1 MNTTYIRFVVL
12 LFAVLW
18 MGKGYGQDPISGG
31 GPGAST
37 LYYKDG
43 DGDGYGDPNRTRAA
57 TSRPVGYVTNNRDL
71 DDGNQWITNIAPR
84 YFYRDKDGDTFGN
97 PAVRLY
103 RSARPTGYVTNNKDC
118 DDDKGWVRPNLVW
131 YQDYDRD
138 GYGNKNIVKRQCYR
152 PSGYVDNHTDLND
165 RAALITNIPPKY
177 YYKDGDGD
185 GFGLENIR
193 IYSSEQPTGYADK
206 SGDCDDGDVAR
217 HPNTVWYR
225 DGDGDDWGSND
236 VPIEINEPPT
246 LIQCEQPIG
255 YVIRLG
261 DCNDDDINVHPNT
274 VWYKDHD
281 DDGFAERTVTQCFYP
296 GIDFTYE
303 VLPLGDCDD
312 DDKLLNPD
320 TVWYKDKDGDGFAE
334 LTKVQCAYPGEGYTR
349 TILQLGDCN
358 DGDKRVHPNTVWY
371 KDKDGDGFAELIK
384 TQCEDPG
391 AHYSIREIPL
401 GDCDDD
407 DDQIHPNTVWYADGD
422 NDGFGDPNVTKK
434 QCSAPTGYV
443 LNSSDVCP
451 GEFGELQGCIYSP
464 ENFVFTRTYQQ
475 AMLSES
481 ALSNE
486 DQVIEG
492 ITFYDGLGRPKQQVA
507 IRASAD
513 AKDIVTHMA
522 YDEYG
527 RQAKEYLPFRRDH
540 IPSGGYS
547 IVDIERDIN
556 SYYQNKYSDDFTGMS
571 LSEVNAYSEKIYEHS
586 PLNRVLEQGAP
597 GKAWQAKP
605 DQNNDHTIKF
615 DWKANTAAE
624 GIVCFTVGFPTT
636 TDTEAPILEHS
647 RVYGAGELMVT
658 ITKDENW
665 QAGQTHPYDHTTRE
679 YTDKLGRV
687 VLKRTYSKNI
697 PHDTYYVHDDYGNLA
712 FVIPPK
718 VNTTD
723 GVSQSELDEL
733 CYQYKYDYRNRLI
746 EKKIPGKGWEY
757 IVYNRLDQPILTQ
770 DALLKAQDAWLY
782 TKYDAFGRVAYTGK
796 LTDSRDRKTIQDEAT
811 AYTNQLWV
819 TKTTTG
825 IRYDDGG
832 YPKVTSGETLTINY
846 YDGYGFDVA
855 VLTAPTT
862 VYGQAVTDRTKSLAT
877 GSKVKV
883 LGTDKWITTVTY
895 YDAKA
900 RPIYVA
906 SKNNYLNTTDIV
918 ESKLDFVGK
927 VLETRTT
934 HTKGSNAP
942 IVTVDTFTYD
952 HMGRLLTQSQ
962 TINNGTTEQ
971 IVSNTYDALGQLVTK
986 QVGGGLQEVDYTYN
1000 VRGWLQK
1007 INSDSKNDN
1016 DLFDF
1021 SIAYNNP
1028 VHGATALFNGNIS
1041 ETSWQ
1046 TANDNV
1052 QRHYRYGY
1060 DALNRITAA
1069 TSNDNRYN
1077 LSGVTYDQMGNI
1089 LSLQRTG
1096 HLNDAATNFGAMDIL
1111 SYQYDAGN
1119 KLRGVTDT
1127 GNKAFGF
1134 KDGSNTND
1142 DFEYDANGNMILD
1155 RNKGITA
1162 ITYNHLN
1169 LPETVSISNAQG
1181 TGNISYIY
1189 DATGAKQK
1197 KIVTEGSSLT
1207 NTEYA
1212 GGYVY
1217 KNDALEFFNHPEGI
1231 VEKEADGYKYV
1242 YQFKDHLDNI
1252 RLSYK
1257 DVNKDGMISQSEIIE
1272 ESNYYPFGLEH
1283 KGYNNI
1289 IVGRE
1294 HHYKYNGVEHE
1305 KSLGLNLYEM
1315 DWRQYDSSIG
1325 RFTSIDPYSTN
1336 FSDLTTY
1343 HYSYNSPILFN
1354 DPDGLFPENFA
1365 STVVNDQGMI
1375 IDHKDDGDT
1384 NIYLNSRAGQVVGEE
1399 EEGEDYKVGDQLF
1412 VVDNKVDTFFELALE
1427 TNKVKEETDIVN
1439 QADKRVEDQLSKLL
1453 DLVNSGVKLNNDE
1466 VEYLAN
1472 LLAERDKLSQASLI
1486 LQHKKRKLKQLFDA
1500 YQNEI
1505 PWGEAVL
1512 NGTNSAINFIVNL
1525 FKLGDFESIIEK
1537 PDGSGETFSSEK
1549 KKGLKKSLGLRP
1561 ADARRTHQ
1569 KLPYTLDY
1577 YDY

>member
-18 MGKGYGQDPISGG
+18 MGKGYGQDPISG

-97 PAVRLY
+97 PAVRVY
-103 RSARPTGYVTNNKDC
+103 RSARPTGYVTNNTDC
-118 DDDKGWVRPNLVW
+118 DDNKGWVRPNLVW

-225 DGDGDDWGSND
+225 DGDRDTWGSND
-236 VPIEINEPPT
+236 VPIEVNEPPT

-255 YVIRLG
+255 YAIRLG
-261 DCNDDDINVHPNT
+261 DCHDDDEHVHPNT

-422 NDGFGDPNVTKK
+422 NDGFGDLNVTKK

-481 ALSNE
+481 ALSSE

-624 GIVCFTVGFPTT
+624 GIICFTVGFPTAT
-636 TDTEAPILEHS
+636 NTEAPILEHS

-665 QAGQTHPYDHTTRE
+665 QEGQTHPYDHTTRE

-687 VLKRTYSKNI
+687 VLKRTYNENI
-697 PHDTYYVHDDYGNLA
+697 PHDTYYVYDQFGNLSY
-712 FVIPPK
+712 VLPPK
-718 VNTTD
+718 VDTSN
-723 GVSQSELDEL
+723 GVDADELNEL

-757 IVYNRLDQPILTQ
+757 IVYNKLDQPILTQ
-770 DALLKAQDAWLY
+770 DALLKAEGAWLY

-796 LTDSRDRKTIQDEAT
+796 LTDNRDRKTIQDEAT

-819 TKTTTG
+819 NKTTTG

-832 YPKVTSGETLTINY
+832 YPKVTGGETLTINY
-846 YDGYGFDVA
+846 YDGYGFDLDG
-855 VLTAPTT
+855 LTVPTT

-906 SKNNYLNTTDIV
+906 SKNNYLNTTDSV

-927 VLETRTT
+927 VEESRTT
-934 HTKGSNAP
+934 HTKGSNAA

-962 TINNGTTEQ
+962 KINNGTAEQ

-1028 VHGATALFNGNIS
+1028 VHGATANYMQNIA
-1041 ETSWQ
+1041 EAEWK
-1046 TANDNV
+1046 TANDNTL
-1052 QRHYRYGY
+1052 RWYAFTH
-1060 DALNRITAA
+1060 DALHRTTSAISNSGRYDLSLVEYDKMGNIIALQRKGHTNTAA
-1069 TSNDNRYN
+1069 TSFGMMDNLIYTYYN
-1077 LSGVTYDQMGNI
+1077 GGNSLRTVTDAVTQPVGFKKYSTAVVNNQYSYDLNGNMTKDPNKGITNITYNHFNLPTDILVSNTEHTGNI
-1089 LSLQRTG
+1089 KYT
-1096 HLNDAATNFGAMDIL
+1096 
-1111 SYQYDAGN
+1111 
-1119 KLRGVTDT
+1119 
-1127 GNKAFGF
+1127 
-1134 KDGSNTND
+1134 
-1142 DFEYDANGNMILD
+1142 YDANGIKL
-1155 RNKGITA
+1155 RK
-1162 ITYNHLN
+1162 
-1169 LPETVSISNAQG
+1169 V
-1181 TGNISYIY
+1181 
-1189 DATGAKQK
+1189 K
-1197 KIVTEGSSLT
+1197 TEGSSATTTDYFGNYTYENGNLKFISQPEGYIEP
-1207 NTEYA
+1207 NGNNYQ
-1212 GGYVY
+1212 YVY
-1217 KNDALEFFNHPEGI
+1217 HL
-1231 VEKEADGYKYV
+1231 
-1242 YQFKDHLDNI
+1242 KDIWGNI
-1252 RLSYK
+1252 RITYA
-1257 DVNKDGMISQSEIIE
+1257 DNNNDGLITTSEIKRE
-1272 ESNYYPFGLEH
+1272 QNYYPFGMEW
-1283 KGYNNI
+1283 KGVNSNIRGIKNNLKTYQ
-1289 IVGRE
+1289 GQE
-1294 HHYKYNGVEHE
+1294 LTED
-1305 KSLGLNLYEM
+1305 LGLNTHEWKYRVS
-1315 DWRQYDSSIG
+1315 DPATG
-1325 RFTSIDPYSTN
+1325 RFWQIDPLAEDYM
-1336 FSDLTTY
+1336 
-1343 HYSYNSPILFN
+1343 YNSTYAFQENKMGMGVELEGLELGDF
-1354 DPDGLFPENFA
+1354 PDIITDEQEVYSEISREVLAGFA
-1365 STVVNDQGMI
+1365 
-1375 IDHKDDGDT
+1375 
-1384 NIYLNSRAGQVVGEE
+1384 
-1399 EEGEDYKVGDQLF
+1399 KVGAFLDQLF
-1412 VVDNKVDTFFELALE
+1412 VSASGTATKKAGQTKDQVTSASSSVSTTITAEAGLNLEKFF
-1427 TNKVKEETDIVN
+1427 TNYTVNENGETDFSEYPATASIKKELSTSNSLAVPIKVSPV
-1439 QADKRVEDQLSKLL
+1439 ADLTIEGRQKT
-1453 DLVNSGVKLNNDE
+1453 
-1466 VEYLAN
+1466 N
-1472 LLAERDKLSQASLI
+1472 LLTGDDSVLLTGTLGTKGNGVYVSGSQSST
-1486 LQHKKRKLKQLFDA
+1486 
-1500 YQNEI
+1500 
-1505 PWGEAVL
+1505 
-1512 NGTNSAINFIVNL
+1512 GT
-1525 FKLGDFESIIEK
+1525 SIIEAGVK
-1537 PDGSGETFSSEK
+1537 MSGETPSVNGFSIS
-1549 KKGLKKSLGLRP
+1549 GMLKFGGRVL
-1561 ADARRTHQ
+1561 
-1569 KLPYTLDY
+1569 LDQEE
-1577 YDY
+1577 